1 MTEKMEKAMDD
12 PGRALDRMGVVVEGS
27 DGARLMLALDF
38 KELMDAV
45 IPRNKYYI
53 IGRIA
58 GMIEALWKSEYV
70 TEQAD
75 AAMAA
80 LHRVREMV
88 MKEEELIN

>member
-1 MTEKMEKAMDD
+1 MTKEMENAMEDLA
-12 PGRALDRMGVVVEGS
+12 RALDRLCDVVEGS

-38 KELMDAV
+38 NELMDAI

-53 IGRIA
+53 LGRIA
-58 GMIEALWKSEYV
+58 GMIEALWRSEYV
-70 TEQAD
+70 TEQAN

-88 MKEEELIN
+88 MKEEEE